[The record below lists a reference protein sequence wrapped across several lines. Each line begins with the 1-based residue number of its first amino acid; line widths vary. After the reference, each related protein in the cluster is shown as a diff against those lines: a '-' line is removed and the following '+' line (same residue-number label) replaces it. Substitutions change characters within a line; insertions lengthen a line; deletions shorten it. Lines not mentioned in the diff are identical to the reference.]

1 MQSTPDRQLL
11 SNYSHI
17 FAIDINTNI
26 IDEDKISV
34 SVIYVS
40 IPKRDNRKEGI
51 YFFLKHPF
59 IYKCKT
65 RNKSRGSNALE
76 KELVYKKT

>member
-59 IYKCKT
+59 Y
-65 RNKSRGSNALE
+65 L
-76 KELVYKKT
+76 